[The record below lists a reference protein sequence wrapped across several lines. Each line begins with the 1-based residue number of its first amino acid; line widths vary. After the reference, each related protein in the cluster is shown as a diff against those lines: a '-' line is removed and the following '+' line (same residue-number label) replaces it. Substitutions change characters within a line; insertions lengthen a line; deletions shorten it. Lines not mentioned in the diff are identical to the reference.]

1 LKIALL
7 TDGIYPY
14 KIGGIQ
20 KHSYYLAKYFAKE
33 KVTVD
38 IYHPGINNN
47 EQDIKFKDYFEVEEL
62 DFLNFITVPFPA
74 SIKFP
79 GHYVYASYLYTKK
92 LFKILEHEEEYNC
105 IYGQGFTSWYFV
117 RKKNFAEN
125 IISNLHGLEMFQ
137 NTINIKNRLE
147 QLLLSIPANEIIRKS
162 NRQIS
167 LGGKLT
173 EILYNTGAKENSVI
187 EIPNGIDQSW
197 IIDNEDYKKPL
208 SKKRLRF
215 VFIGRYERRKG
226 IEELHEVV
234 RKTIDQFNYEVQ
246 FIGPIPVEKQIS
258 HSNIHY
264 MGLIQDSEV
273 IKTGLLQADILVCP
287 SYSEGMPT
295 VILEAMACGCAI
307 IATDVGAVNTMVDKH
322 NGWLIEGDIEQGLE
336 IAIKDALSIGFSELH
351 EKKIASI
358 NRVKANFTW
367 EHVITQT
374 IAEIAKRF

>member
-7 TDGIYPY
+7 TNGIYPY

-79 GHYVYASYLYTKK
+79 GHYVYASYLYSKK
-92 LFKILEHEEEYNC
+92 LFKILKHEEEYNC
-105 IYGQGFTSWYFV
+105 IYGQGFTSWYFL

-246 FIGPIPVEKQIS
+246 FIGPIPVEKQTS
-258 HSNIHY
+258 DSNIHY

-322 NGWLIEGDIEQGLE
+322 NGWLIEGNIEQGLE

-351 EKKIASI
+351 EKKIVSI

>member
-1 LKIALL
+1 
-7 TDGIYPY
+7 
-14 KIGGIQ
+14 
-20 KHSYYLAKYFAKE
+20 LAKYFAKE

-336 IAIKDALSIGFSELH
+336 IAIKDALSTGFSELH
-351 EKKIASI
+351 KKKIASI

>member
-7 TDGIYPY
+7 TNGIYPY

-79 GHYVYASYLYTKK
+79 GHYVYASYLYSKK